1 MTKPNQSRKVRLI
14 ELLETYRRPGT
25 PVFEYHYRRL
35 PPEVLKPRN
44 ADVLLGILRD
54 QRLPA
59 KVRDHAAGALG
70 QIGCRKAIPAL
81 IEALSSAKTRRGAAT
96 ALGLLKAEKAREALA
111 DLSPKLGVAKWAH
124 EEVAGPGDVDG
135 TLAGLRDGQ
144 LRRIGPKIAALDGKA
159 RAEVSSALV
168 QLLRAQIKEGNLD
181 HSHRWMVTS
190 LQRLAPPEAGPVIAD
205 ALRLSIKTENCCG
218 CLRKRTTWAA
228 AAIGSPDAIPALVEM
243 IVKLSRPQNVQQA
256 AVCIEKI
263 AKARPDEVS
272 RILRKEKRRLTSAVK
287 RIRKE
292 TDAAPRRRPKLDWD
306 GSEGTP
312 RWLAATARA
321 QKAVDR
327 VLRLAEA

>member
-1 MTKPNQSRKVRLI
+1 MTKSNQSRRLRLI

-35 PPEVLKPRN
+35 PSEILKPGN
-44 ADVLLGILRD
+44 ADVLLGVLKD
-54 QRLPA
+54 EKLPS

-70 QIGCRKAIPAL
+70 QIGCKKAIPAL
-81 IEALSSAKTRRGAAT
+81 IEALGSAKTRRGAAT
-96 ALGLLKAEKAREALA
+96 ALGLLKAEEAREALA
-111 DLSPKLGVAKWAH
+111 ELPPKLGVARWAH
-124 EEVAGPGDVDG
+124 EEVSGPAEVDG
-135 TLAGLRDGQ
+135 ILARLRDGQ

-159 RAEVSSALV
+159 KTEVSSALV
-168 QLLRAQIKEGNLD
+168 QLLREQIKEGYLD

-190 LQRLAPPEAGPVIAD
+190 LQRLAPSEAGRVIAD

-228 AAIGSPDAIPALVEM
+228 AAIGSPDAIPSLVEM

-272 RILRKEKRRLTSAVK
+272 RILRKEKRRLASAARRV
-287 RIRKE
+287 RKE
-292 TDAAPRRRPKLDWD
+292 TDATPRRRPKLDWD

-312 RWLAATARA
+312 RWLAASARA